1 MLMFKKSFTQQ
12 MPIPEGAIASAV
24 EVMRTGRL
32 HRYNTL
38 DGELSE
44 TDLLE
49 KQFADYLDVKYCL
62 SCASG
67 GYAIYI
73 ALLCVGVKAGEKVL
87 CNAFT
92 LAPVPGAI
100 TNAGGEPV
108 LVETTADL
116 TIDLNDLARKA
127 SQPDVRYLLLS
138 HMRGHVADM
147 NAIVD
152 ICDSYGVTLI
162 EDCAHTMGAKWRGK
176 ASGTFG
182 KVACFSAQTYKHINA
197 GEGGFLVTNDD
208 GVMAK
213 AIIYSGSYM
222 LFDQH
227 PTLPPKE
234 WFDEVACSTP
244 NYSGRMDN
252 LRAAILRPQLARL
265 DRQCKRWNSLYAAME
280 DALSWLPGVV
290 LTKRSDDEVFVGSS
304 IQFSFPDL
312 PAEHFPALVRGCQR
326 RGVALKWVGAPEPSG
341 YSSKFN
347 HWQYLAPSAPLPQTE
362 KVLSTLIDMRIPL
375 TFEESDAEV
384 IAQIISDVLKQTQ

>member
-49 KQFADYLDVKYCL
+49 KQFADYIGVKYCL

-108 LVETTADL
+108 LVETTAEL

-147 NAIVD
+147 NAIMD

-182 KVACFSAQTYKHINA
+182 NVACFSAQTYKHINA

-234 WFDEVACSTP
+234 RFDEVACSTP

-252 LRAAILRPQLARL
+252 LRAAILRPQLAR
-265 DRQCKRWNSLYAAME
+265 
-280 DALSWLPGVV
+280 
-290 LTKRSDDEVFVGSS
+290 
-304 IQFSFPDL
+304 
-312 PAEHFPALVRGCQR
+312 
-326 RGVALKWVGAPEPSG
+326 
-341 YSSKFN
+341 
-347 HWQYLAPSAPLPQTE
+347 
-362 KVLSTLIDMRIPL
+362 
-375 TFEESDAEV
+375 
-384 IAQIISDVLKQTQ
+384 

>member
-1 MLMFKKSFTQQ
+1 MFKKSFTQQ
-12 MPIPEGAIASAV
+12 MPIPERAIASAV

-49 KQFADYLDVKYCL
+49 KQFADYLGVKYCL

-108 LVETTADL
+108 LVETTAEL

-147 NAIVD
+147 NAIMD

-234 WFDEVACSTP
+234 RFDEVACSTP

-265 DRQCKRWNSLYAAME
+265 DRQCKRWNSLYAAMAE
-280 DALSWLPGVV
+280 ALSWLPGVV
-290 LTKRSDDEVFVGSS
+290 LPKRSDDEAFVGSS

-312 PAEHFPALVRGCQR
+312 PTECFPAFVRGCQKH
-326 RGVALKWVGAPEPSG
+326 GVTLKWVGAPEPSG

-347 HWQYLAPSAPLPQTE
+347 HWQYLPPSTPLPQTE

-384 IAQIISDVLKQTQ
+384 IAQIMSDVLKEIQ